1 MISIFG
7 ERQWKVDELPLV
19 KNAEKMLEDELA
31 KQEEDSNIAVEDST
45 QNQEDENK

>member
-1 MISIFG
+1 
-7 ERQWKVDELPLV
+7 
-19 KNAEKMLEDELA
+19 MLEDEPA